1 MSLQHKS
8 SVDVIYI
15 DFSHAFDSVV
25 HSKLIYKL
33 IALGINGL
41 LLEWINSFLSNRVQ
55 CVVLEHCFSGWCPVI
70 SGVPQGSVLGPILF
84 ILFINDISSIC
95 PGDVN
100 HQLFA
105 DDLKLYT
112 TVSSNLDIISLQTS
126 LDNLQHWCSIWQ
138 LEVNISKCYVLHL
151 GNNNFRYSYTFFG
164 SIIPTSDVVI
174 DLGVTIQNTFKYD
187 LHINSTISKAYSR
200 VGALFRGFCVRSP
213 SFLKQAF
220 ITYVRPILE
229 YASNIWNPYT
239 FKHING
245 IENVQRKFT
254 KRIPSL
260 RHLSYPERLA
270 ALDLETLELRR
281 LRADLV
287 LYYKI
292 FNNLTHIPRNYLPS
306 DHAPPLI
313 QTRSSAPRL
322 TIPEPSSQY
331 IENNFF
337 IRCVRCWNYLPNS
350 VVLSTSISHFKRNL
364 MSVDLSPFLHGS
376 VYHL

>member
-1 MSLQHKS
+1 MCP
-8 SVDVIYI
+8 
-15 DFSHAFDSVV
+15 
-25 HSKLIYKL
+25 
-33 IALGINGL
+33 
-41 LLEWINSFLSNRVQ
+41 LSI
-55 CVVLEHCFSGWCPVI
+55 L
-70 SGVPQGSVLGPILF
+70 PQ
-84 ILFINDISSIC
+84 
-95 PGDVN
+95 
-100 HQLFA
+100 
-105 DDLKLYT
+105 K
-112 TVSSNLDIISLQTS
+112 
-126 LDNLQHWCSIWQ
+126 
-138 LEVNISKCYVLHL
+138 
-151 GNNNFRYSYTFFG
+151 
-164 SIIPTSDVVI
+164 
-174 DLGVTIQNTFKYD
+174 
-187 LHINSTISKAYSR
+187 
-200 VGALFRGFCVRSP
+200 
-213 SFLKQAF
+213 AF

-245 IENVQRKFT
+245 IENVQRKLT

-270 ALDLETLELRR
+270 AMGRETFELRR

-306 DHAPPLI
+306 DHVPPLI

-337 IRCVRCWNYLPNS
+337 TRCVRCWNYLPDS
-350 VVLSTSISHFKRNL
+350 VVLSTSISNFKRNL
-364 MSVDLSPFLHGS
+364 MSVDLSPFLLGS